1 MRPAYGKGE
10 KTMVENKSFGERLF
24 TIFNTAFLIFLML
37 ITLYPFLFVFFGSIS
52 DPLLFIQHKGILLKP
67 EGFTLEAYKKV
78 LTNPM
83 IAIGY
88 YNVLYYV
95 VIGTALN
102 VLMTSTFAYAL
113 SRKGAYWNKH
123 IMKAVVFTMYVSGGM
138 IPGYILVSSLGML
151 DTRWALI
158 IPGLISTWNLI
169 IMRTNFQQIPESL
182 EESAKID
189 GAGEFTILF
198 KIIIPLSI
206 PIISVMVLFYGVAH
220 WNSWANAL
228 MYIKNK
234 NLYPLQLVLREIL
247 ILNSVNDM
255 MEGSQDAREFAMIE
269 IIKYAAVI
277 VATVPILVL
286 YPFIQKYFTKGVMV
300 GAIKG

>member
-1 MRPAYGKGE
+1 
-10 KTMVENKSFGERLF
+10 MVEKKSFGEKVFVL
-24 TIFNTAFLIFLML
+24 FNTAFLLLMML
-37 ITLYPFLFVFFGSIS
+37 ITLYPFLFVLFGSLS
-52 DPLLFIQHKGILLKP
+52 DPLLFVQHKGILLMP
-67 EGFTLEAYKKV
+67 EGFTLEGYKRV
-78 LTNPM
+78 LMNPM
-83 IAIGY
+83 IAVGY
-88 YNVLYYV
+88 YNVIYYV

-102 VLMTSTFAYAL
+102 VLMTATFAYAL

-123 IMKAVVFTMYVSGGM
+123 IMKAVVLTMYISGGM

-151 DTRWALI
+151 DTRWSLI

-198 KIIIPLSI
+198 KIILPLSI
-206 PIISVMVLFYGVAH
+206 PIMSVMVLFYGVAH

-228 MYIKNK
+228 IYIKSK

-247 ILNSVNDM
+247 ILNSVSDM
-255 MEGSQDAREFAMIE
+255 MDGAQDAREFAMIE
-269 IIKYAAVI
+269 IIKYSAVI
-277 VATVPILVL
+277 VATVPILIL